1 MIPSTVELTNFLSH
15 RSANGKPVVFDFDGA
30 VLWSVAGDNGA
41 GKSAVF
47 DAITWT
53 LYNQHRGGSQDA
65 QRLISHG
72 TDSAHAAFEYMLD
85 GTRYRVERSVR
96 RRGSA
101 QRAAMRWSDDEERW
115 VEIPDTT
122 SEGGFARWRDDLLG
136 LSYEAFTHAVLLIQ
150 GGSDRLVA
158 SGAKERFEI
167 LAQLVDLSSYR
178 RLEERARDRAADA
191 RARRG
196 AQMAE
201 LERLPAVDPEAQA
214 AAVAAVERARSE
226 RDARQTAW
234 KAQTAI
240 VEGALAHARL
250 VERMGEI
257 DRQIAETVR
266 LLEDA
271 ERVRA
276 EAAEH
281 AGLAEARAHL
291 RAGLGALA
299 SEREAQSI
307 AREAGERAKA
317 IDVAALERAVKA
329 AKKRSTTATR
339 AAERARERAS
349 MLRGMLPALETA
361 LQRRLELLDADAE
374 AVQAGPSDGIAADLD
389 RAKGMVAELRGARER
404 AQEAERRGQQQLADA
419 AAAAR
424 DAEAA
429 LEAYRAGAIELVCQR
444 CGQEVPPEH
453 RHVHLAH
460 LEEDVAAKRTA
471 RADAGEALGRL
482 SGSRRETDEA
492 VERAGEIIGTL
503 ERAHDRAVGA
513 ERAADR
519 ARAAAA
525 AAHEAVGAWD
535 DPRAAILA
543 GGDREQAEAL
553 RAELREASAAAER
566 DEAELAGARDR
577 AEEALRAATEQS
589 AAAREERER
598 LALAREGAEQAAA
611 GEARRAEIE
620 LGQVPEAW
628 ALRAR
633 AGEAELLEAFEERL
647 AALAPAAERAS
658 ALQAAETSL
667 AQRRAAREEI
677 VTQIDAF
684 RPEHRIAVAQAEA
697 RLARC
702 AKALED
708 ATARLELTRREA
720 DELERRGRERGERRE
735 QLDRAALEERLAIRL
750 AALLGR
756 QGLQGHLIVRAA
768 RGLERLANDTLRA
781 LTGGALELEITAE
794 ERRGRDE
801 VVISARDHKAGGE
814 STDASFLS
822 GSEKFRVCVAMAAAI
837 GTYSSRR
844 AKIESLIIDEGFGGL
859 DETGRDEM
867 IDELQRLAQGLE
879 RVIVVSHQ
887 AEFHDRAR
895 FPHGYRLRRSAG
907 ATEVERFV

>member
-1 MIPSTVELTNFLSH
+1 MIPSSVELTNFLSH
-15 RSANGKPVVFDFDGA
+15 RSANGEPVVFDFEGA

-53 LYNQHRGGSQDA
+53 LYNQHRGGTQDA

-72 TDSAHAAFEYMLD
+72 ADTAHVAFVFTLD
-85 GTRYRVERSVR
+85 GTRHRVERSVR

-101 QRAAMRWSDDEERW
+101 QRAAMRWSDDDERW
-115 VEIPDTT
+115 VEVPDTT

-136 LSYEAFTHAVLLIQ
+136 LSYEAFTHAVLLVQ

-158 SGAKERFEI
+158 SGARERFEI

-178 RLEERARDRAADA
+178 RLEERARERATDA

-196 AQMAE
+196 AHTAE

-214 AAVAAVERARSE
+214 VAGTVVERAGSE
-226 RDARQTAW
+226 RDARQAAW
-234 KAQTAI
+234 KAQTAV

-250 VERMGEI
+250 VERMAEI
-257 DRQIAETVR
+257 DRQIAETQT
-266 LLEDA
+266 LLQDA
-271 ERVRA
+271 ERVRTD
-276 EAAEH
+276 AAEH
-281 AGLAEARAHL
+281 ARLAEARDHL
-291 RAGLGALA
+291 GAGLDALA
-299 SEREAQSI
+299 REREARS
-307 AREAGERAKA
+307 AAGAAGEGAAA
-317 IDVAALERAVKA
+317 IDVPALKRAVTA
-329 AKKRSTTATR
+329 AKKRSTAAAH

-349 MLRGMLPALETA
+349 ALRGKLPALETA
-361 LQRRLELLDADAE
+361 LQRRLELLDAE
-374 AVQAGPSDGIAADLD
+374 AVAVEAGASERIAAELD
-389 RAKGMVAELRGARER
+389 KANAMVAELRAARER
-404 AQEAERRGQQQLADA
+404 AHEAERRGQQQLADA
-419 AAAAR
+419 TAAAR

-429 LEAYRAGAIELVCQR
+429 LEAYRAGARELVCQR

-453 RHVHLAH
+453 RHLHLAH
-460 LEEDVAAKRTA
+460 LEDDAAARRMA
-471 RADAGEALGRL
+471 RADAEKALRRL
-482 SGSRRETDEA
+482 SRSRSETDDA
-492 VERAGEIIGTL
+492 VERAGGIIAAL
-503 ERAHDRAVGA
+503 DRAHDRAVEA
-513 ERAADR
+513 ERAGDR

-525 AAHEAVGAWD
+525 AAREAVGDWE
-535 DPRAAILA
+535 DPRATVLSD
-543 GGDREQAEAL
+543 GDREQVGAL
-553 RAELREASAAAER
+553 RTELREAAAAVQR
-566 DEAELAGARDR
+566 DEAELAGAADR
-577 AEEALRAATEQS
+577 AEAAVREATERS
-589 AAAREERER
+589 TAAREERER
-598 LALAREGAEQAAA
+598 LELARERAQQTAA

-620 LGQVPEAW
+620 LAQVPDAW
-628 ALRAR
+628 AQRAR
-633 AGEAELLEAFEERL
+633 AGEADLPEAFEERL
-647 AALAPAAERAS
+647 SALAPAAERAG

-667 AQRRAAREEI
+667 ADRRSARAE
-677 VTQIDAF
+677 VVAQVDAVA
-684 RPEHRIAVAQAEA
+684 PEHRVAVAQAEA
-697 RLARC
+697 RLARS

-708 ATARLELTRREA
+708 ATARLELAQREA
-720 DELERRGRERGERRE
+720 RELEQRERERGQRRE
-735 QLDRAALEERLAIRL
+735 QHDRAALEERLAIRL
-750 AALLGR
+750 ATLLGR
-756 QGLQGHLIVRAA
+756 QGLQGQLIVRAA
-768 RGLERLANDTLRA
+768 RGLEQLANDSLRA
-781 LTGGALELEITAE
+781 LTGGTLELEISAE

-801 VVISARDHKAGGE
+801 VVISARDFDAGGE

>member
-1 MIPSTVELTNFLSH
+1 MIPSSVELTNFLSH
-15 RSANGKPVVFDFDGA
+15 RSANGEPVVFDFDGA

-53 LYNQHRGGSQDA
+53 LYNQHRGGTQDA

-72 TDSAHAAFEYMLD
+72 TDGAHAAFVFMLD

-101 QRAAMRWSDDEERW
+101 QRAAMRWSDDDERW
-115 VEIPDTT
+115 VELPDTT
-122 SEGGFARWRDDLLG
+122 SEGGFAHWRDDLLG

-158 SGAKERFEI
+158 SGARERFEI
-167 LAQLVDLSSYR
+167 LAQLVDLSSYQ
-178 RLEERARDRAADA
+178 RLEERARERAADA

-196 AQMAE
+196 VHMAE
-201 LERLPAVDPEAQA
+201 LERLPAVDSEAQA
-214 AAVAAVERARSE
+214 TIQADVERARSE
-226 RDARQTAW
+226 RDARHVAW

-240 VEGALAHARL
+240 VEGARAHGRL
-250 VERMGEI
+250 VERMAEI
-257 DRQIAETVR
+257 DRRIAGTET

-271 ERVRA
+271 ERIRA
-276 EAAEH
+276 DAAEH
-281 AGLAEARAHL
+281 AALVEAGTHL
-291 RAGLGALA
+291 GAGLDALA
-299 SEREAQSI
+299 SEREARATAGS
-307 AREAGERAKA
+307 AGEGAAA
-317 IDVAALERAVKA
+317 IAVAALEGAVRA
-329 AKKRSTTATR
+329 AKKGSRAAMR
-339 AAERARERAS
+339 AAEQARERAS
-349 MLRGMLPALETA
+349 GLRGKLPALETA
-361 LQRRLELLDADAE
+361 LQRRRELLDAEAE
-374 AVQAGPSDGIAADLD
+374 ADRAGSSDGLGRDLD
-389 RAKGMVAELRGARER
+389 KARELVAELRGAAER
-404 AQEAERRGQQQLADA
+404 ARAAERAGQQALADA

-429 LEAYRAGAIELVCQR
+429 LADYRAGARELVCQR
-444 CGQEVPPEH
+444 CGQAVPPEH
-453 RHVHLAH
+453 RHLHLAH
-460 LEEDVAAKRTA
+460 LEEEVAAKRAA
-471 RADAGEALGRL
+471 REDAERTLDTL
-482 SGSRRETDEA
+482 SRSRGETDEA
-492 VERAGEIIGTL
+492 VERGGEIVATL
-503 ERAHDRAVGA
+503 ARAHDRAVEA
-513 ERAADR
+513 ERVADR

-525 AAHEAVGAWD
+525 AARQAVGAWD
-535 DPRAAILA
+535 DPRAAVLA
-543 GGDREQAEAL
+543 DGDREQVEAL
-553 RAELREASAAAER
+553 RAELREASASADR
-566 DEAELAGARDR
+566 DEAKLAGARER
-577 AEEALRAATEQS
+577 AEEALRTAAEQS
-589 AAAREERER
+589 AAGRRERER
-598 LALAREGAEQAAA
+598 LELARERAEQSAA

-620 LGQVPEAW
+620 LAQVPEAW
-628 ALRAR
+628 AQQAR
-633 AGEAELLEAFEERL
+633 AGEADLLEAFEDRRS
-647 AALAPAAERAS
+647 ALAPAAERAD

-667 AQRRAAREEI
+667 AQRRAARAEI
-677 VTQIDAF
+677 VTQIDAVV
-684 RPEHRIAVAQAEA
+684 PEHRVAVAQAEA

-750 AALLGR
+750 ATLLGR
-756 QGLQGHLIVRAA
+756 QGLQGELIVRAA
-768 RGLERLANDTLRA
+768 RGLQRLANETLRA
-781 LTGGALELEITAE
+781 LTGGTLELEIAAE

-801 VVISARDHKAGGE
+801 VVISARDHRAGGE

-844 AKIESLIIDEGFGGL
+844 ARIESLIIDEGFGGL

-895 FPHGYRLRRSAG
+895 FPHGYRLRRSEG